1 MGSSKKNVLGY
12 GQTGFRFAEKRF
24 WDREKRFW
32 AGGLEN
38 WFGGKSLPV
47 WYSTVVLIS
56 VHGVPLTYGKMNKSE
71 INK

>member
-12 GQTGFRFAEKRF
+12 GQTGFRFA
-24 WDREKRFW
+24 EKRFW